1 MVNTSMKNMR
11 LPEEIQG
18 EVIEFVRATQGNL
31 DNQKNMNK
39 FVEMLSPSLKK
50 IVMQHVF
57 LNAFNKNPIF
67 ENDRSLID

>member
-31 DNQKNMNK
+31 DN
-39 FVEMLSPSLKK
+39 
-50 IVMQHVF
+50 
-57 LNAFNKNPIF
+57 
-67 ENDRSLID
+67 